1 MLLTSET
8 DKIFLGL
15 MPEVLLHFDVNG
27 GSLCAKSYSFDYI
40 DYLIRKYVWRNSL
53 MLTIGDLIAVIS
65 LCLTSFGL
73 GYTIGAN
80 SNKTEKK

>member
-1 MLLTSET
+1 MHMGINTQGATSQL
-8 DKIFLGL
+8 KRMAVCFLRR
-15 MPEVLLHFDVNG
+15 V
-27 GSLCAKSYSFDYI
+27 YSFDYI